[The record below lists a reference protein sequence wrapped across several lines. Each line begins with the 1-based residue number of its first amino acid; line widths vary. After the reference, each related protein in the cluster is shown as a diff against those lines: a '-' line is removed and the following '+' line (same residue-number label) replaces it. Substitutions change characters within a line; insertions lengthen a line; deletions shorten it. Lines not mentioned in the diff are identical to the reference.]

1 MELQEGLVIELENG
15 ESYLISNHFM
25 HDGTEYV
32 AIVSINEPV
41 HVKFAEVIESED
53 ESQIS
58 IEPLEDEERIN
69 FFKQYVVNEFFADVE
84 DEQEDA
90 EEGSEVEYAEEDAEV
105 ENYDD
110 GGLNNGEVDNDVIN
124 ED

>member
-25 HDGTEYV
+25 HDGIEYV

-58 IEPLEDEERIN
+58 IEPLEDDERIN

-84 DEQEDA
+84 DEHEDA
-90 EEGSEVEYAEEDAEV
+90 EGD
-105 ENYDD
+105 NFDD
-110 GGLNNGEVDNDVIN
+110 VVFNNGEVDNDVLN